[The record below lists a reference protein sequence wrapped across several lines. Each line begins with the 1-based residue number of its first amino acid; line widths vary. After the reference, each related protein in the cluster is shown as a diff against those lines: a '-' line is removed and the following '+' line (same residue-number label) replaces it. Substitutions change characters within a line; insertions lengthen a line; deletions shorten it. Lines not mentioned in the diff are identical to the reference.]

1 MVGSVFKTDER
12 PQRHVGRFD
21 FDWFPPTV
29 TIANMWLLLFLLAV
43 SPEEQEVVATVQKL
57 FDAMAA
63 HDGDAASAVT
73 IPEGRVFVV
82 RATGETG
89 ASSTLAQFAERLP
102 TIKGKILE
110 RMWKPEVRV
119 DGRMATLWAPYDFHR
134 DGQRTHCGIDAVD
147 LVKTASGW
155 KISGIS
161 YTVVTEG
168 CPVSPLGAP

>member
-1 MVGSVFKTDER
+1 MLSGMWSV
-12 PQRHVGRFD
+12 
-21 FDWFPPTV
+21 
-29 TIANMWLLLFLLAV
+29 LFLLFAA
-43 SPEEQEVVATVQKL
+43 SPEESQVIATVQKL

-63 HDGDAASAVT
+63 HDGAAAAALT

-82 RATGETG
+82 RTTGEPG
-89 ASSTLAQFAERLP
+89 ASTTLAQFAERLP
-102 TIKGKILE
+102 AIKGRILE

-119 DGRMATLWAPYDFHR
+119 DGRLATLWAPYDFHR

-147 LVKTASGW
+147 LVKTSAGW

-168 CPVSPLGAP
+168 CPNSPLGAPAP

>member
-1 MVGSVFKTDER
+1 MRTA
-12 PQRHVGRFD
+12 
-21 FDWFPPTV
+21 
-29 TIANMWLLLFLLAV
+29 TISSMWLFLLLLAV
-43 SPEEQEVVATVQKL
+43 SPEEQQVVATVQKL

-63 HDGDAASAVT
+63 HDGAAAAAITV
-73 IPEGRVFVV
+73 PEGRVFVV
-82 RATGETG
+82 RAAAEPG
-89 ASSTLAQFAERLP
+89 ASTTLAQFAERLP

-119 DGRMATLWAPYDFHR
+119 DGRLATLWAPYDFHR

-168 CPVSPLGAP
+168 CPESPLGAP